1 MRATLEKNPFN
12 YSHIVSY
19 ECPMNTHKRP
29 QQVIS
34 TPYDLRQHEKIGEIF
49 GVIFTGVKV

>member
-1 MRATLEKNPFN
+1 MRAILEKNPFN

-29 QQVIS
+29 QRVIS
-34 TPYDLRQHEKIGEIF
+34 TPYDLRLYEKTDEILQ
-49 GVIFTGVKV
+49 VVFTGANF

>member
-1 MRATLEKNPFN
+1 MRAILEKNPFN

-29 QQVIS
+29 QRVIS
-34 TPYDLRQHEKIGEIF
+34 TPYDLRLYEKTDEIF
-49 GVIFTGVKV
+49 KVVFTGANF